1 MKSLETANKGLKA
14 LAKENPSLVE
24 DKFGYDVPGYMMG
37 GIANFAPGG
46 SVFGPMMLSNP
57 TLMPGS
63 DINIPNIES
72 GKDIDFSDVF
82 DKDAQDEAQEDLDE
96 INEEEETNE
105 SVEETTIEEDS
116 FDEMYNYE
124 EDKEKSHSDRDQSEA
139 ENNDRSFKSNR
150 RNRNNLHQS
159 KSVEGEDNPSSD
171 KVSKEAAE

>member
-1 MKSLETANKGLKA
+1 MKTAVIVDSVRTG
-14 LAKENPSLVE
+14 LAKSFRGGFNQTRADDMTAHLVNALLERNPGLDPSLVE

-96 INEEEETNE
+96 INEEEENGLL
-105 SVEETTIEEDS
+105 S
-116 FDEMYNYE
+116 
-124 EDKEKSHSDRDQSEA
+124 EKNIKPQE
-139 ENNDRSFKSNR
+139 
-150 RNRNNLHQS
+150 
-159 KSVEGEDNPSSD
+159 
-171 KVSKEAAE
+171 